1 MMKRLSPGFTTKAP
15 RHQDTQPWFGA
26 GCRKRSK
33 PARNSLVSWCLGGEN
48 RVAPLLLALTLT
60 ACAQYPVETRDWP
73 ITVAPVAGNAQRL
86 TVVPP
91 DCNAASLPPP
101 SGYVGEWHDADL
113 NIGCATAHN
122 LGVMVVDPRDLLV
135 GRDPGPADGQ
145 RGAAAIQRYRLGQ
158 EKPLQRE
165 QAGTI
170 AAVSPAPT
178 GTGMTPPTGG
188 AAGGP

>member
-1 MMKRLSPGFTTKAP
+1 MSMSLPSVIPVQAGIQGHSGTCRDALDSRLRGNDDRGVPV
-15 RHQDTQPWFGA
+15 RWRGA
-26 GCRKRSK
+26 FIV
-33 PARNSLVSWCLGGEN
+33 SLV
-48 RVAPLLLALTLT
+48 ALTLT

-122 LGVMVVDPRDLLV
+122 LGVMIAEPRDLLV
-135 GRDPGPADGQ
+135 GRNPGPADGQ
-145 RGAAAIQRYRLGQ
+145 RGAAATQRYRLGQ

-170 AAVSPAPT
+170 AAVAPAPT
-178 GTGMTPPTGG
+178 GMSPPAGG